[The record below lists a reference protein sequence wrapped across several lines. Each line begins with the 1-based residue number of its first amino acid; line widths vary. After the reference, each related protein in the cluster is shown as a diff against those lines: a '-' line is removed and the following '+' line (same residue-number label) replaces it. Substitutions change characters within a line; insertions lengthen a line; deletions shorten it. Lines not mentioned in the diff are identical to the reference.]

1 MGTEAMPRRVTI
13 ADVAGRANVS
23 TAAVS
28 KVLRNAYGVSPSMQE
43 RVRQA
48 MTELGYRPHAA
59 ARGMRGQT
67 YTIGVLI
74 PDVRNPFFPDIIEG
88 IAALLE
94 DTDYQVLLGPGGSEP
109 ESQTRI
115 TDAMV
120 DRRMDGLVL
129 IAPNVPRRQLEAT
142 ARTVP
147 TVVIGRHGRSAEY
160 DAVVDDDFMG
170 AGLVVDHLADLG
182 HRRIAHIGHKDSGR
196 GWPAGMPQTV
206 RAEGYRQAMRR
217 RGLADEIDVVSTSY
231 SAEGGYQAARE
242 LLSRPVRPTA
252 IFAGAD
258 VAAIGVLEAAYEAGL
273 RVPEDISLAGYDNT
287 SIAGLGPI
295 SLTSVDQ
302 DGHLMGSNAA
312 RLLLERIERKR
323 QRSVLLSLSPSLV
336 ARRSTAP
343 PGPATAGTGRRVGER
358 PRDRA

>member
-1 MGTEAMPRRVTI
+1 MSVGVPQPRRVTI
-13 ADVAGRANVS
+13 ADVASRANVS

-28 KVLRNAYGVSPSMQE
+28 KVLRNAYGVSAAMQE

-67 YTIGVLI
+67 YTIGVMI
-74 PDVRNPFFPDIIEG
+74 PDVRNPFFPEIIESFSAHLDG
-88 IAALLE
+88 
-94 DTDYQVLLGPGGSEP
+94 TDYRVLLGPGGSDAG
-109 ESQTRI
+109 SQTRI

-120 DRRMDGLVL
+120 DRRMDGLVM
-129 IAPNVPRRQLEAT
+129 IAPIMPRRELEAIG
-142 ARTVP
+142 RTIP

-160 DAVVDDDFMG
+160 DTVVDDDIMG
-170 AGLVVDHLADLG
+170 AGLVVEHLAGLG
-182 HRRIAHIGHKDSGR
+182 HRRIAHIGHES
-196 GWPAGMPQTV
+196 AGSHLPKSMPQTV

-217 RGLADEIDVVSTSY
+217 HGLEADIDIVFTSY
-231 SAEGGYQAARE
+231 SEEGGYTAARR

-273 RVPEDISLAGYDNT
+273 RVPEDVSLAGYDNT
-287 SIAGLGPI
+287 GIAALGPI

-302 DGHLMGSNAA
+302 DGHLMGGNAA
-312 RLLLERIERKR
+312 RLLLERIEQKR
-323 QRSVLLSLSPSLV
+323 QRSVLLSLSPTLV
-336 ARRSTAP
+336 PRRSTARLESS
-343 PGPATAGTGRRVGER
+343 A
-358 PRDRA
+358 